1 MSEKIFDDLRIR
13 KPDIHLET
21 GPGSHAKQTG
31 EMMIKLEEAMI
42 EKKPDVVIVF
52 GDTNSTLAG
61 VLAASKLNIPIVH
74 IEAGLR
80 SYNRAMPEE
89 INRIT
94 ADHLSHYL
102 FAPTQNAVKIL
113 KNEGQKKHTFFTG
126 DIMVDTMK
134 NNIDIAIAK
143 SNIISVLLL
152 ENKIY
157 HLLTLHRNYNVDN
170 KQVLEYI
177 LDQLGKLEDQI
188 IFPIHPR
195 TRKML
200 TTNFIV
206 PQNIRIVEPLGY
218 LDFITLENFANKI
231 ITDSGGI
238 QKESYILRKPCVTLR
253 TETEWTETVEEKW
266 NLLINPRDKKM
277 AEKIVEFKQ
286 PNTQKEIFGKKVTGK
301 MVKIIDEIC

>member
-1 MSEKIFDDLRIR
+1 MFSFLKKKEIIHPDLSFIGVDMHSHLLPGIDDGVQTIAESLTCI
-13 KPDIHLET
+13 KTLQHLGYKKLICTPHIISDMYPNDRET
-21 GPGSHAKQTG
+21 ILPR
-31 EMMIKLEEAMI
+31 LEEI
-42 EKKPDVVIVF
+42 R
-52 GDTNSTLAG
+52 
-61 VLAASKLNIPIVH
+61 
-74 IEAGLR
+74 EA
-80 SYNRAMPEE
+80 
-89 INRIT
+89 
-94 ADHLSHYL
+94 
-102 FAPTQNAVKIL
+102 L
-113 KNEGQKKHTFFTG
+113 KE
-126 DIMVDTMK
+126 